1 MIKIII
7 YKATNIKNGK
17 IYIGLTTKTLEERI
31 KHHKRD
37 SLRMDTYFYR
47 AIKKH
52 GFDSFK
58 WEVID
63 NSAKSIQEL
72 EDLEKYYIK
81 KYNCF
86 NNKKVG
92 YNSLSGGN
100 SLFEVS
106 DDIRKIRS
114 ENAKGTNNPMYGKPG
129 TWLGKNFSDTH
140 KENISKSLKGKNKE
154 YLLGGKNHAAKGVV
168 NLTTGEVFETIIE
181 AANKY
186 NITREG
192 LSLALRKD
200 EKICKGY
207 YWDYVC
213 NVDLNNL
220 ELKTVDINKR
230 YNKRVLCV
238 DTGDIYNSV
247 SHVAKQLN
255 CCRKS
260 IRNACNK
267 NVKFR
272 GMSWEFICE

>member
-52 GFDSFK
+52 GFYSFK

-92 YNSLSGGN
+92 YNSQSGGN
-100 SLFEVS
+100 SLF
-106 DDIRKIRS
+106 
-114 ENAKGTNNPMYGKPG
+114 
-129 TWLGKNFSDTH
+129 
-140 KENISKSLKGKNKE
+140 
-154 YLLGGKNHAAKGVV
+154 
-168 NLTTGEVFETIIE
+168 
-181 AANKY
+181 
-186 NITREG
+186 
-192 LSLALRKD
+192 
-200 EKICKGY
+200 
-207 YWDYVC
+207 
-213 NVDLNNL
+213 
-220 ELKTVDINKR
+220 
-230 YNKRVLCV
+230 
-238 DTGDIYNSV
+238 
-247 SHVAKQLN
+247 
-255 CCRKS
+255 
-260 IRNACNK
+260 
-267 NVKFR
+267 
-272 GMSWEFICE
+272 